1 MRIVFPISLAFWFL
15 GIGSRGS
22 ESNARKSLYGAVAGI
37 GVSLVPLIVVLVI
50 ADGMIEGSTR
60 RIIELSSAH
69 LRVSDYYGVAGSA
82 EDPATLPELAR
93 SLEADGTES
102 GIVGAIA
109 EKQGIGIVIGK
120 KGRSGGTVRAVEPRF
135 FSDNPGVTDLLSVV
149 EGTPELGS
157 PTDAIIGKKIAGD
170 LGLKAGDTFRLLTM
184 REGKAG
190 SLPRFTTFTVKAI
203 VSSGYQEL
211 DALWVFV
218 PYETGFRI
226 LSPRSS
232 WSFVSVRVPDPY
244 GNIEPVRN
252 ELMRDLSDGYAVYT
266 WKELNRA
273 QFQSFSTTRML
284 LLFIMLLIVLVA
296 AINVSS
302 ALVMLVMER
311 RREIAI
317 LKAVG
322 ARPGEISLAFL
333 VAGFLTGLGGVLFGI
348 PAGILC
354 SLHLNG
360 LIAFLERIVNGARYL
375 SAVLLARAGSPFP
388 APESV
393 RLLNPEFY
401 LETIPVRI
409 EPGKIFLITAG
420 ALVLAVLVSALP
432 AWRAGRERPIDIM
445 RKV

>member
-1 MRIVFPISLAFWFL
+1 MRVAFPVSLALRFL
-15 GIGSRGS
+15 GVGSGAG
-22 ESNARKSLYGAVAGI
+22 ESNARKSLYGAIAGI

-60 RIIELSSAH
+60 RIVELSSSH
-69 LRVSDYYGVAGSA
+69 LRVSDYYGAAGTA
-82 EDPATLPELAR
+82 ENPGALTALAR
-93 SLEADGTES
+93 NLEDGGADY

-109 EKQGIGIVIGK
+109 ERQGIGIVIGR

-135 FSDNPGVTDLLSVV
+135 FSDNPGVTGLLSVV
-149 EGTPELGS
+149 EGKAQLGS
-157 PTDAIIGKKIAGD
+157 PTDAIIGKKIASD
-170 LGLKAGDTFRLLTM
+170 LALKAGDTFRLLTM
-184 REGKAG
+184 RETRSG
-190 SLPRFTTFTVKAI
+190 SSPRFTTLTVKAI

-218 PYETGFRI
+218 PYETGCAI

-232 WSFVSVRVPDPY
+232 WSFVSARVADPY
-244 GNIEPVRN
+244 GNLEPARN
-252 ELMRDLSDGYAVYT
+252 ALMRDLADGYAVYT

-284 LLFIMLLIVLVA
+284 LLFIMFLIVLVA

-322 ARPGEISLAFL
+322 ARSSEVSLAFL
-333 VAGFLTGLGGVLFGI
+333 VAGFLTGLGGVLFGV

-354 SLHLNG
+354 SLHVNG
-360 LIAFLERIVNGARYL
+360 IIALLERGVNGARYL
-375 SAVLLARAGSPFP
+375 SAIALAGTNAAFS
-388 APESV
+388 APETI
-393 RLLNPEFY
+393 RLLNPAFY

-409 EPGKIFLITAG
+409 EPGKIFAITAG
-420 ALVLAVLVSALP
+420 ALVLSVLVSALP
-432 AWRAGRERPIDIM
+432 AIRAGREKPIDIM